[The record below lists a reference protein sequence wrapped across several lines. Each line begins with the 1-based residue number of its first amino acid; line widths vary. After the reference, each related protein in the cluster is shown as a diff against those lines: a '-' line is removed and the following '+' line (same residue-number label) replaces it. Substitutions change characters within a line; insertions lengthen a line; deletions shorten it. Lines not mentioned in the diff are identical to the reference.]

1 MLCNAFFLL
10 VQTFFANLELLGT
23 GRVSPTDV
31 MLAVLEFTQKIGGC
45 AICRVGTSR

>member
-1 MLCNAFFLL
+1 MNVMQRIFSLS
-10 VQTFFANLELLGT
+10 TDFANLELLGT
-23 GRVSPTDV
+23 GRVSLTDV